1 MRTEYIEID
10 ENYLNKHKTKKG
22 AWTRNQLLAIGVEWP
37 LVSGW
42 KERVIGTTISPEQQ
56 MIFEDNNS
64 YSKPDIKLRRAIKL
78 CESRGYIVIEK
89 PRDKRLTISGD

>member
-22 AWTRNQLLAIGVEWP
+22 AWTRNQLKAIGVEWP

-56 MIFEDNNS
+56 MIFEAKLS
-64 YSKPDIKLRRAIKL
+64 AEHEKRSKNKRMKLKEAIKL
-78 CESRGYIVIEK
+78 VKSAGYILIK
-89 PRDKRLTISGD
+89 DGRQA

>member
-1 MRTEYIEID
+1 MRTEYIEVD

-64 YSKPDIKLRRAIKL
+64 YSKVNIKLRRAIKV
-78 CESRGYIVIEK
+78 CEAHGYIVIEMPK
-89 PRDKRLTISGD
+89 DKRFQIKGD